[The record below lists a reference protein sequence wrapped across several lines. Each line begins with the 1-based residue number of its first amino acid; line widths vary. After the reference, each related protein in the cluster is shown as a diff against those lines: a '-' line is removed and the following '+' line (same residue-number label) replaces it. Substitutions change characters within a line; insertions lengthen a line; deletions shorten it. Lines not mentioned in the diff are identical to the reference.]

1 MEDSVW
7 SKTLRSRGEP
17 LAEKTVLGSENLLIH
32 SGSFL
37 RLLYNKSMAIL
48 KSFRVNMLM
57 TINFGTHWLLSDN
70 DLACCFRAFDG
81 LIGEC

>member
-1 MEDSVW
+1 
-7 SKTLRSRGEP
+7 
-17 LAEKTVLGSENLLIH
+17 
-32 SGSFL
+32 
-37 RLLYNKSMAIL
+37 MAIL